1 MSKLSVS
8 RIVEQRVACRS
19 ALLRV
24 EQSRAVGSKGWNGL
38 RFGLSALASKLAS
51 SVMNTRRAHRSSAE
65 RGEIY
70 ELCARCMSGTNR
82 RSKSCNRAGLE
93 LPENLKNRGVEY
105 FAEIAR
111 ELVPRSKKIVGSVVG
126 VSEEEFVDVAK
137 ILDRAGAVI
146 VELNLADDYVT
157 KSVAPFASFE
167 RLKSLIGRVRGET
180 ECVLAVKVPPRVPF
194 EPRAIADLFK
204 AMLIA
209 IAVCANDLPKDLA
222 IDVASGAVQG
232 PPRTLSQAHAFF
244 KESENLHRT
253 SSPSSAGIQHGPRR
267 IHRAHLTG
275 AKAVQVGSAL
285 MKEGAGALGR
295 IDRELD
301 SILTEHG
308 HKSVSEIVGK
318 IRFSG

>member
-1 MSKLSVS
+1 MERTSIRLGG
-8 RIVEQRVACRS
+8 VE
-19 ALLRV
+19 
-24 EQSRAVGSKGWNGL
+24 
-38 RFGLSALASKLAS
+38 LAS
-51 SVMNTRRAHRSSAE
+51 SVMNASGARSAE

-70 ELCARCMSGTNR
+70 ELCAVHGGAIVF
-82 RSKSCNRAGLE
+82 KSCNRAGLDT
-93 LPENLKNRGVEY
+93 PENLKNKGVEH

-111 ELVPRSKKIVGSVVG
+111 ELTARGKKIIGSVVG
-126 VSEEEFVDVAK
+126 ASEDEFVDVARM
-137 ILDRAGAVI
+137 LNRAGVSI

-180 ECVLAVKVPPRVPF
+180 GCVLAVKVPARISF

-204 AMLIA
+204 SMRIA
-209 IAVCANDLPKDLA
+209 IAVCTNDLPKDLA
-222 IDVASGAVQG
+222 IDIASGAVEG
-232 PPRTLSQAHAFF
+232 PSRTLSQAHAFF
-244 KESENLHRT
+244 KESESLLDVV
-253 SSPSSAGIQHGPRR
+253 AVGGINTGRDAY
-267 IHRAHLTG
+267 IALLTG

-301 SILTEHG
+301 SILNEHG